1 MNHISE
7 ILPGNMAK
15 IRSAVSR
22 YSSRRRL
29 LVFQIDQA
37 EEKLRAYRAKVER
50 YASREATAASVPDM
64 LARGRRMAEKL
75 LGLYEDLA
83 ALDRENTR

>member
-1 MNHISE
+1 MIHIKE

-15 IRSAVSR
+15 VRSAVSR

-37 EEKLRAYRAKVER
+37 EEKLRVYRAKVER
-50 YASREATAASVPDM
+50 HASRDETAASVPDM
-64 LARGRRMAEKL
+64 LAKGRRMAEKL
-75 LGLYEDLA
+75 LGLYDELA
-83 ALDRENTR
+83 ALDRENAR